1 MAGKENIVTRIA
13 HKSGLTKKA
22 TYKLM
27 EAFKDVLTETLL
39 DGERFHIHGLLTLKP
54 EYKEECIRYNPK
66 TREKVVVSPHIK
78 VKMVIGSEL
87 ERALF
92 DMEDNQ
98 EN

>member
-1 MAGKENIVTRIA
+1 MYAY
-13 HKSGLTKKA
+13 KSGLTKKA

-66 TREKVVVSPHIK
+66 TREKVVVPLLI
-78 VKMVIGSEL
+78 I
-87 ERALF
+87 ALLTF
-92 DMEDNQ
+92 IFN
-98 EN
+98 NRK

>member
-1 MAGKENIVTRIA
+1 MAGKEDIVTRIA

-27 EAFKDVLTETLL
+27 EAFKDVLTEKLL
-39 DGERFHIHGLLTLKP
+39 DGEWFHIHGLLTLKP

-66 TREKVVVSPHIK
+66 TREKVVVPPHIK
-78 VKMVIGSEL
+78 VKTVIGSEL

-92 DMEDNQ
+92 DVDNTQED
-98 EN
+98 